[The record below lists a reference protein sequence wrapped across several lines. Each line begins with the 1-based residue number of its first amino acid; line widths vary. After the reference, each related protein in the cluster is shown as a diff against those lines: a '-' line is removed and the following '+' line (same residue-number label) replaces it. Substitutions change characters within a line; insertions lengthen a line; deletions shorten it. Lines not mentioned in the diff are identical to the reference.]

1 MLAANVYI
9 TLRKSILDPQG
20 TAVKNALQSIGYE
33 EIQSVRIG
41 KFIEISLDGISK
53 DQAEIKVREYC
64 KKLLANEIME
74 DFRFEIVEK

>member
-1 MLAANVYI
+1 MLAANVYV

-33 EIQSVRIG
+33 EIQAVRIG

-53 DQAEIKVREYC
+53 EQAETRVREYC